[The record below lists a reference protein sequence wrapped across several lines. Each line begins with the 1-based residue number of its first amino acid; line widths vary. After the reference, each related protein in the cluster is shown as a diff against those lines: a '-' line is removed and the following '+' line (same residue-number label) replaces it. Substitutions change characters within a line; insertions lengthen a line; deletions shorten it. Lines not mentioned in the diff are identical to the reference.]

1 MPGCKPLD
9 SVALE
14 MIRCFM
20 LALDCRG
27 SGWITLDFNVGY
39 KALQLPV
46 AVHGTDEGG
55 FGIAWILTERV
66 DKPLTFL
73 LHT

>member
-1 MPGCKPLD
+1 MLLREGSRALPGCKPLD

-39 KALQLPV
+39 GALHLQYMGLM
-46 AVHGTDEGG
+46 
-55 FGIAWILTERV
+55 RV
-66 DKPLTFL
+66 VLGLDRS
-73 LHT
+73 